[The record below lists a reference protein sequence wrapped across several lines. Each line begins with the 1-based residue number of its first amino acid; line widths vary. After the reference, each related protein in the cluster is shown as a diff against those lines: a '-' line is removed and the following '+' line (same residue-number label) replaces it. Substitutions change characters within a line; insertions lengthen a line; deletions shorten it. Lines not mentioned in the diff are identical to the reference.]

1 MKTYPTRLWTTSM
14 VLACVLAGCAT
25 PNLPRAAAPV
35 APPLAPPVAVGAQL
49 PTPTPESTDAQPI
62 IAPVP
67 ASPESA
73 NQPTPAQQALLAKLR
88 NLGPAPELLND
99 TWLNSAP
106 LKLADLRGKVVMVE
120 FWTFG

>member
-1 MKTYPTRLWTTSM
+1 MKTYSTRLWSTSV
-14 VLACVLAGCAT
+14 VLACLLAGCAT
-25 PNLPRAAAPV
+25 TNLPGTAAPV
-35 APPLAPPVAVGAQL
+35 TPSTAPQVAADAQL
-49 PTPTPESTDAQPI
+49 PTPTPDGTDAQPVS
-62 IAPVP
+62 AP
-67 ASPESA
+67 ALANAETA
-73 NQPTPAQQALLAKLR
+73 NQPTPEQQALLAKLR